1 MRWGPAR
8 ARVCADDVDG
18 RDAKGELVL
27 QTMSLVQEEV
37 YVRKLMLV
45 MTLAVVLVPLF
56 AAVAMA
62 AEGQLIQCKNVLPCT
77 GSKDDDRIL
86 ERIGDGKDDR
96 IVPRGGDDFVLAN
109 KYTNDR
115 DLVMGSRGFDRI
127 NVADGDKM
135 DTANGGKGRDL
146 GIVDARREAGES
158 CTRVQVQRP

>member
-1 MRWGPAR
+1 
-8 ARVCADDVDG
+8 
-18 RDAKGELVL
+18 
-27 QTMSLVQEEV
+27 MSLVQEEV
-37 YVRKLMLV
+37 IVRKLMLV

-77 GSKDDDRIL
+77 GSNGDDRIL

-96 IVPRGGDDFVLAN
+96 IVPKGGDDLVLAN

-115 DLVMGSRGFDRI
+115 DVVTGGGGFDRI
-127 NVADGDKM
+127 NVADGDKL

-146 GIVDARREAGES
+146 CIVDARREAGES
-158 CTRVQVQRP
+158 CARVQVQRP